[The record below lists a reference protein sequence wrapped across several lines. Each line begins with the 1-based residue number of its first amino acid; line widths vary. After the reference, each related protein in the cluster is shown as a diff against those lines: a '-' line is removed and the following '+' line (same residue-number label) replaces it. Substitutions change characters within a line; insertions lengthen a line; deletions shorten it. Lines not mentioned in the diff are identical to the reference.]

1 MERSEQMPGSSEQRE
16 QALRHPLVLGN
27 HEASIT
33 DDIDLL
39 AEHISLTVPLRDIMA
54 IGPAGQFR
62 QRSSY
67 RIAGDTGLTAA
78 TITPT
83 RMEVEESREC
93 SIVLVTQG
101 SATYEVETTRYVAQA
116 GNTAMFLPGMA
127 YSLES
132 ELASGLVYN
141 LSHQLL
147 ARYLCD
153 ANQGRFDLD
162 QALRHLQRPHA
173 INLTLPQL
181 QPVLYGLKVLVRTI
195 DSLGSLPVST
205 GLPDDSQALMQLQEG
220 LYALST
226 ALLLPECAGAALASW
241 QCLPLP
247 STSYPGA
254 SPGQGR

>member
-1 MERSEQMPGSSEQRE
+1 MPGSSEQRE

-27 HEASIT
+27 HEARVN

-39 AEHISLTVPLRDIMA
+39 AEHISLTVPLRDIVA
-54 IGPAGQFR
+54 IGPSHLFR

-67 RIAGDTGLTAA
+67 RIAGDTGLTVA

-83 RMEVEESREC
+83 RMEVEESKEC

-101 SATYEVETTRYVAQA
+101 AATYELDTQRYRAQA
-116 GNTAMFLPGMA
+116 GSTAMFLPGMR
-127 YSLES
+127 YRLES

-153 ANQGRFDLD
+153 ASRGRLNLE
-162 QALRHLQRPHA
+162 QALLHLQRPHA
-173 INLTLPQL
+173 IDLTLPQL

-195 DSLGSLPVST
+195 DSLGSHPARSEQ
-205 GLPDDSQALMQLQEG
+205 GSDSQALLQLQEG

-226 ALLLPECAGAALASW
+226 ALLLPDCAGEALNSW
-241 QCLPLP
+241 QGLQPPFDPP
-247 STSYPGA
+247 SRQVR
-254 SPGQGR
+254 SPRG

>member
-1 MERSEQMPGSSEQRE
+1 MPGSSEQRE

-27 HEASIT
+27 HEARVN

-39 AEHISLTVPLRDIMA
+39 AEHLSLAVPLRDIVA
-54 IGPAGQFR
+54 IGPSRHFR

-83 RMEVEESREC
+83 RMEVEESKEC

-101 SATYEVETTRYVAQA
+101 SAIYQLDARRYQAQA
-116 GNTAMFLPGMA
+116 GSTAMFLPGMH
-127 YSLES
+127 YTLES

-141 LSHQLL
+141 LSQQLL

-153 ANQGRFDLD
+153 ASRGRLTLE
-162 QALRHLQRPHA
+162 QALLHLQRPHA
-173 INLTLPQL
+173 IDLTLPQL

-195 DSLGSLPVST
+195 DSIGGQRSNGGPAS
-205 GLPDDSQALMQLQEG
+205 DSQALLQLQEG

-226 ALLLPECAGAALASW
+226 ALLLPDWADAALNSW
-241 QCLPLP
+241 QGLQPPTNP
-247 STSYPGA
+247 SSDPPA
-254 SPGQGR
+254 QKRRSPRG

>member
-1 MERSEQMPGSSEQRE
+1 MPGSSEQRE

-27 HEASIT
+27 HEARVN

-39 AEHISLTVPLRDIMA
+39 AEHISLAVPLRAIMA
-54 IGPAGQFR
+54 IGPSRHFR

-67 RIAGDTGLTAA
+67 RIAGDTSLTAA

-83 RMEVEESREC
+83 RMEVEESKEC

-101 SATYEVETTRYVAQA
+101 SATYQLDTRRYLAQA
-116 GNTAMFLPGMA
+116 GNTAMFLPGMHYA
-127 YSLES
+127 MES

-153 ANQGRFDLD
+153 ASRGRLDLD
-162 QALRHLQRPHA
+162 QALLHLQQPHA
-173 INLTLPQL
+173 IDLTLPQL

-195 DSLGSLPVST
+195 DSLGSQLGDNCP
-205 GLPDDSQALMQLQEG
+205 GNDSQALLQLQEG

-226 ALLLPECAGAALASW
+226 ALLLPDCAGEALNSW
-241 QCLPLP
+241 QGLQPPGDPP
-247 STSYPGA
+247 SREARTPRG
-254 SPGQGR
+254 